1 MVHLP
6 SDIRQS
12 YYTAKYNIDVKRIT
26 VGLSQQVAILSTFLD
41 V

>member
-12 YYTAKYNIDVKRIT
+12 YYTAKYNIDVNRVI

>member
-12 YYTAKYNIDVKRIT
+12 YHTAKYNIDVNRIT
-26 VGLSQQVAILSTFLD
+26 VGLSQQVTILSTFLD

>member
-12 YYTAKYNIDVKRIT
+12 YYTAKYNMDVNRIT
-26 VGLSQQVAILSTFLD
+26 VGLSQQVAIFSTFLD

>member
-1 MVHLP
+1 MVYLP

-12 YYTAKYNIDVKRIT
+12 YYTAKYNIDANRIT
-26 VGLSQQVAILSTFLD
+26 VGLSQQVTILSTFLD

>member
-1 MVHLP
+1 MVCLP
-6 SDIRQS
+6 FDIRQS
-12 YYTAKYNIDVKRIT
+12 YHTTKYNIDVNRIT

>member
-12 YYTAKYNIDVKRIT
+12 YYIAKYNIDVNRIT
-26 VGLSQQVAILSTFLD
+26 VGLSRQVAILSTFLD